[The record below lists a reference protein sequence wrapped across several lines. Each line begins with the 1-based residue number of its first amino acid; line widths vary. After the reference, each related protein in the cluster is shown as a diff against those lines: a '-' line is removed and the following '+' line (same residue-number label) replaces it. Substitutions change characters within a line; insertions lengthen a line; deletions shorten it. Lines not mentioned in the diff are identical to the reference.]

1 MSAKKGLS
9 YTIVTIISSS
19 HNKNKNCRFF
29 GNSSWLHRFYLLRDS
44 QCRYLLLNRG
54 GKKIVWSLRKHRSMC
69 INVVNVCLWIQ
80 LYSFSLQSLAG
91 LFCHTNTHFSRRVSS
106 FVHEVFIVGK
116 CSDVKVIS
124 CVILETIK
132 SIYTVLET
140 SLNPINQLLT
150 IPMWLPDD
158 HQSEVLTITQSTI
171 PH

>member
-1 MSAKKGLS
+1 M
-9 YTIVTIISSS
+9 
-19 HNKNKNCRFF
+19 
-29 GNSSWLHRFYLLRDS
+29 
-44 QCRYLLLNRG
+44 
-54 GKKIVWSLRKHRSMC
+54 
-69 INVVNVCLWIQ
+69 
-80 LYSFSLQSLAG
+80 
-91 LFCHTNTHFSRRVSS
+91 
-106 FVHEVFIVGK
+106 GK

-150 IPMWLPDD
+150 IPMLLPDD